1 MLETQRY
8 ELILAVNDG
17 LSLHGA
23 GAVRGIWA
31 EHEPGI
37 VLKHP
42 GNLSENS
49 GIHFLRGEN
58 VNIAIQD

>member
-8 ELILAVNDG
+8 ELILAINDG
-17 LSLHGA
+17 LSLNGA
-23 GAVRGIWA
+23 RAVRGIWA